1 MIQSITTVGL
11 ADAVRMAKS
20 AKPEAGM
27 KALALADYEANNR
40 CPVDEKSTESA
51 EQNAEYHE
59 EKIQHLR
66 RQQRQTNPLS
76 IKETADTEFPSSIAD
91 RCFGIVALSVAF
103 CVLLTFP
110 SILAVLFF
118 QSQKI
123 DLLVSYPVIAA
134 LLGIP
139 AVAGTIGSINIRRLI
154 RTDQSC
160 RIYDLSQSAGVA
172 IIALGMV
179 TVLAVEAYPASHQS
193 AISIWESAA
202 PSATERVAVETP
214 TFPPWL
220 SFVIGGLLE
229 LFAGPVCHQ
238 YAQNTLTPRR
248 RIARDD
254 GVHTHLDGM
263 IKKALADCGQAND
276 ELLARRQSLNEW
288 HAGREQAIQRGLGL
302 LQEAQTMLANARAQ
316 AEHNVLLDTER
327 ESLTPSTS
335 TAFKTSTLPHAPNG
349 SAN

>member
-1 MIQSITTVGL
+1 MIHLVTTTGL

-20 AKPEAGM
+20 ANPEAGM
-27 KALALADYEANNR
+27 KALAMADYEANNR
-40 CPVDEKSTESA
+40 CPVDEKSIESA
-51 EQNAEYHE
+51 KQNAEYHE
-59 EKIQHLR
+59 EKIQRLR

-91 RCFGIVALSVAF
+91 RCFGIVAFTVAF
-103 CVLLTFP
+103 CALLTFP

-139 AVAGTIGSINIRRLI
+139 AIAGTIGSINIRRLI
-154 RTDQSC
+154 RSDQSR
-160 RIYDLSQSAGVA
+160 RIYDLCLSAGVA
-172 IIALGMV
+172 ITALGMV

-193 AISIWESAA
+193 AISIWENAA

-214 TFPPWL
+214 MFLPWL

-229 LFAGPVCHQ
+229 LLAGPVCHQ
-238 YAQNTLTPRR
+238 FAQNTLTPRR

-254 GVHTHLDGM
+254 EVHTHLDGM
-263 IKKALADCGQAND
+263 IKRALEDYGQANN

-288 HAGREQAIQRGLGL
+288 IAGREQAIQRGLGL
-302 LQEAQTMLANARAQ
+302 LQEAQTILANARAQ
-316 AEHNVLLDTER
+316 AEHNVLLDMER
-327 ESLTPSTS
+327 ESFTPSTS
-335 TAFKTSTLPHAPNG
+335 TAFKTSNLPHAPNG